1 MLVVI
6 GFLGSYP
13 LHLPAGGH
21 SKCGLR
27 ISIALI
33 GRSAIY
39 GALN

>member
-6 GFLGSYP
+6 GFLSSYP
-13 LHLPAGGH
+13 LHLPVGGH

-27 ISIALI
+27 ASMTFI

-39 GALN
+39 GAPN